1 MNSIEIKELKK
12 NFGDFT
18 AVDSINLQVKEGELF
33 GLLGP
38 NGAGK
43 TTTLSMLSTILFSS
57 SGTALVNGFD
67 INKERIKVRKSIGI
81 VFQDP
86 SLDDELTAKE
96 NLDFHGRLYGMT
108 KKLREERIAEV
119 LKLVELTDK
128 ASLKVRSFSGGMKRR
143 LEIARGL
150 MHHPKIL
157 FLDEPTIGLDP
168 QTRRNIWD
176 YIQNLN
182 KKEKITIILTTHYM
196 EEADYLCDRIAIMDN
211 GKIIDLDTPQNLKAK
226 IGADII
232 TLHTSDPKK
241 TEEILKGHDFI
252 SKATIVNNE
261 LKLDV
266 KDGDK
271 LLPQIIKIAN
281 ENNIEVK
288 SVDLHKPTLE
298 DVFIH
303 LTGRKIRD
311 DEASGKDRLMANM
324 RQMGWGRPR

>member
-1 MNSIEIKELKK
+1 M
-12 NFGDFT
+12 
-18 AVDSINLQVKEGELF
+18 
-33 GLLGP
+33 
-38 NGAGK
+38 
-43 TTTLSMLSTILFSS
+43 
-57 SGTALVNGFD
+57 
-67 INKERIKVRKSIGI
+67 
-81 VFQDP
+81 
-86 SLDDELTAKE
+86 
-96 NLDFHGRLYGMT
+96 DFHGRLYGMP
-108 KKLREERIAEV
+108 KKLREERTAEV

-128 ASLKVRSFSGGMKRR
+128 ANTKVRFFSGGMKRR

-211 GKIIDLDTPQNLKAK
+211 GKIIALDTPNNLKEK
-226 IGADII
+226 IGGDII

-241 TEEILKGHDFI
+241 TEEILKGHSFI
-252 SKATIVNNE
+252 SKATLLNDE

-266 KDGDK
+266 KDGDR
-271 LLPQIIKIAN
+271 LLPQIIKTAN
-281 ENNIEVK
+281 ENGIEVK

-303 LTGRKIRD
+303 LTGRKIR
-311 DEASGKDRLMANM
+311 EEEVSGKDRLKANM
-324 RQMGWGRPR
+324 RQMGWRRR